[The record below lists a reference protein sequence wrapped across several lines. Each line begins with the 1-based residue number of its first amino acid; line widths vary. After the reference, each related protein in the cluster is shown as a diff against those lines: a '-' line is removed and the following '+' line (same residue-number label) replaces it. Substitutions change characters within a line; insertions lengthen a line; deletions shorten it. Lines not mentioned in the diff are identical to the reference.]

1 MFCPNCG
8 TTQTEELKFC
18 KSCGI
23 NLSAVRQAVTTKEM
37 EGKFDWSKTWV
48 AEMLLSAEEHE
59 KRKRERQTPLTAEEN
74 RYKEIKAGVITSS
87 VGLGVM
93 IFLNFFMQGLIASGI
108 PTNAAAILSRVWIA
122 GIIPFFVGLGLMF
135 NGYVVSKKMVELYRR
150 ELPNKD
156 TARSLAAAA
165 MERENARLSAGST
178 GEPELFSTSVTEH
191 TTRELKESSYG
202 TDPVSKSNTV

>member
-8 TTQTEELKFC
+8 TTQTEDLKFC
-18 KSCGI
+18 KSCGV
-23 NLSAVRQAVTTKEM
+23 NLLAVRQAVTTKEL

-48 AEMLLSAEEHE
+48 AEMLLSAQEHE

-87 VGLGVM
+87 VGLGLM
-93 IFLNFFMQGLIASGI
+93 IFLTIFMQGLIASGI
-108 PTNAAAILSRVWIA
+108 PANAAAILSRVWIA

-150 ELPNKD
+150 ELPSKD

-165 MERENARLSAGST
+165 LERENAKLSAGNS
-178 GEPELFSTSVTEH
+178 GESELFSPSVTEH
-191 TTRELKESSYG
+191 TTRELKESGYG